1 MKFESYEYESD
12 ICSRGDVLPS
22 GLIKFSFFCASL
34 SLSERVDV
42 LKQFRTITG
51 YAFCF
56 WLIASRLHI
65 HTKNCEDCL
74 YAIIFVKGA
83 LAG

>member
-22 GLIKFSFFCASL
+22 GLIKFFLFFFFFFASL

-42 LKQFRTITG
+42 LEQFRTITG
-51 YAFCF
+51 DVFCF
-56 WLIASRLHI
+56 WLIASRLHV

-74 YAIIFVKGA
+74 
-83 LAG
+83 